1 MNLTEKLRFTTTFM
15 ENFVSSLWD
24 IGIEQFFTEP
34 PLFIGN
40 NNNGYDYLIFF
51 PCIYLFV
58 YSLDDVLV
66 HKETQKR
73 TWLWNLA
80 FLTSHLANNAYLLY
94 GYFSK
99 GLETNKFKNLIG

>member
-51 PCIYLFV
+51 LVFIYSSIHSTTSWSIKKLKKE
-58 YSLDDVLV
+58 LDY
-66 HKETQKR
+66 E
-73 TWLWNLA
+73 
-80 FLTSHLANNAYLLY
+80 
-94 GYFSK
+94 
-99 GLETNKFKNLIG
+99 I